1 MRTLVAALLAMC
13 LAAVVHGQGGI
24 ASAPAKFLVPPT
36 QVVAIRAGRL
46 FDSRTGSMLSN
57 QIILIRGDRIA
68 DVGPAV
74 AIPSDARV
82 IDLSSATVMP
92 GMIDGHVHVYP
103 ADDLSQSTRTI
114 VAVAN
119 AQADLE
125 AGFTT
130 VLDMDSRGGYGT
142 VDLRD
147 AINRGVVLGPRMQVV
162 GQSLNQR
169 AARPYPSFFERFQD
183 RFTESKNPNSPWLG
197 QGGGARGQAARR
209 RLGEDLHDAGFR
221 RRRVQRLQAG
231 RHAREQSVAHRRRGD
246 GDHRRGPSPWPQ
258 GRLSHLRRRR
268 AAQLPEGG
276 CRCAES
282 PHRSR
287 CRLVEAARRQEAPL
301 HADRRRPRL
310 ARSGGSE
317 EDRRTEQSSEDGRA
331 GVQEGLRGRRAVRV
345 RQRSDVRRDP
355 ARQTGR
361 PVRLLHQVGHGRRWT
376 R

>member
-1 MRTLVAALLAMC
+1 
-13 LAAVVHGQGGI
+13 
-24 ASAPAKFLVPPT
+24 
-36 QVVAIRAGRL
+36 
-46 FDSRTGSMLSN
+46 MLSN

-103 ADDLSQSTRTI
+103 AGRSLP
-114 VAVAN
+114 VHAN
-119 AQADLE
+119 HRRGGQR
-125 AGFTT
+125 AGR
-130 VLDMDSRGGYGT
+130 SRGGVHHRPRHGFARRLRHRRSPRRHQPRRGARAANAGRRAVAQSARRQT
-142 VDLRD
+142 VP
-147 AINRGVVLGPRMQVV
+147 VVLRALPG
-162 GQSLNQR
+162 SLHREQEPEL
-169 AARPYPSFFERFQD
+169 AVAR
-183 RFTESKNPNSPWLG
+183 

-221 RRRVQRLQAG
+221 RRRVQRVQAG
-231 RHAREQSVAHRRRGD
+231 RHAREQSIAHRRRGD
-246 GDHRRGPSPWPQ
+246 GDYRRGPSPWSE

-268 AAQLPEGG
+268 AAQLPESG

-310 ARSGGSE
+310 ARTGGSE
-317 EDRRTEQSSEDGRA
+317 EDRRTEQSLEDGRA

-355 ARQTGR
+355 ARQTR
-361 PVRLLHQVGHGRRWT
+361 PASSPTSSSGAWSAWT